1 MAAAHRSLRSGVMA
15 DRGTQPSFLRMLV
28 RALLRR
34 CPRCG
39 GRAWFRGWFKKQDRC
54 RTCGYRYERQ
64 PGFLLGAVT
73 INTIVTFGLIAVVL
87 LVGSI
92 LTYPDIAAI
101 PIVIVA
107 AIVAVFVPIIF
118 YPFSYTIW
126 AAVDLTMHPLEP
138 AEVADAAAHARGAPV
153 PAAGSSKS

>member
-1 MAAAHRSLRSGVMA
+1 VR
-15 DRGTQPSFLRMLV
+15 TTFWPMLG

-39 GRAWFRGWFKKQDRC
+39 GKGWFRGWFAKEERC

-64 PGFLLGAVT
+64 PGFLLGALT
-73 INTIVTFGLIAVVL
+73 INTIVTFGLLALVL

-92 LTYPDIAAI
+92 LSYPDIAVVPILITALAVAI
-101 PIVIVA
+101 LVPIV
-107 AIVAVFVPIIF
+107 F

-126 AAVDLTMHPLEP
+126 AAVDLAMRPLDR
-138 AEVADAAAHARGAPV
+138 AEQADAAAHATSPPSKADRGA
-153 PAAGSSKS
+153 

>member
-1 MAAAHRSLRSGVMA
+1 VR
-15 DRGTQPSFLRMLV
+15 TTFWPMLG

-39 GRAWFRGWFKKQDRC
+39 GKGWFRGLFAKEERC

-73 INTIVTFGLIAVVL
+73 INTIVTFGLLAVVL

-92 LTYPDIAAI
+92 LSYPDIAVVPMLITALAVAI
-101 PIVIVA
+101 
-107 AIVAVFVPIIF
+107 FVPIVF
-118 YPFSYTIW
+118 YSFSYTIW
-126 AAVDLTMHPLEP
+126 AAVDLTMRPLDR
-138 AEVADAAAHARGAPV
+138 AEQADAAAHA
-153 PAAGSSKS
+153 GSSPANADRDA

>member
-1 MAAAHRSLRSGVMA
+1 MAVAVSFVRSEAVG
-15 DRGTQPSFLRMLV
+15 RGDIRTGFWPMLG

-39 GRAWFRGWFKKQDRC
+39 GKGWFTGWVRKQDRC

-73 INTIVTFGLIAVVL
+73 INTIVTFGLLAVVIVVS
-87 LVGSI
+87 LVLS
-92 LTYPDIAAI
+92 YPD
-101 PIVIVA
+101 VA
-107 AIVAVFVPIIF
+107 LVPTLVAGMAVAVVVPVVG

-126 AAVDLTMHPLEP
+126 AAIDLTMRPLEP
-138 AEVADAAAHARGAPV
+138 AEVADADRHRGQGA
-153 PAAGSSKS
+153 

>member
-1 MAAAHRSLRSGVMA
+1 VR
-15 DRGTQPSFLRMLV
+15 TTFWPMLG

-39 GRAWFRGWFKKQDRC
+39 GKGWFRGWFTKVERC

-64 PGFLLGAVT
+64 PGFLLGALT
-73 INTIVTFGLIAVVL
+73 MNTIVTFGLLAVVL

-92 LTYPDIAAI
+92 LSYPDIAVGPMLI
-101 PIVIVA
+101 A
-107 AIVAVFVPIIF
+107 AAVVSVVVPVVF

-126 AAVDLTMHPLEP
+126 AAVDLTMRPLDA
-138 AEVADAAAHARGAPV
+138 AEQADAAAHAAPATPPAARSGRGA
-153 PAAGSSKS
+153 

>member
-1 MAAAHRSLRSGVMA
+1 
-15 DRGTQPSFLRMLV
+15 MLG
-28 RALLRR
+28 RAFLRR

-39 GRAWFRGWFKKQDRC
+39 GKAWFRGWFGKVDRC

-73 INTIVTFGLIAVVL
+73 INTAVTFGLLAAVL

-92 LTYPDIAAI
+92 LSYPDIAVV
-101 PIVIVA
+101 PILGA
-107 AIVAVFVPIIF
+107 AVAVAVLVPVVF

-126 AAVDLTMHPLEP
+126 AAVDLTMRPLDP
-138 AEVADAAAHARGAPV
+138 AEQADAAAHAALVGAP
-153 PAAGSSKS
+153 AGEGT

>member
-1 MAAAHRSLRSGVMA
+1 MFA
-15 DRGTQPSFLRMLV
+15 

-39 GRAWFRGWFKKQDRC
+39 GKAWFRGWFAKSDRC
-54 RTCGYRYERQ
+54 RTCGYRYERE

-73 INTIVTFGLIAVVL
+73 INTIVTFGLLGAVL

-92 LTYPDIAAI
+92 LSYPDIAVV
-101 PIVIVA
+101 PILIA
-107 AIVAVFVPIIF
+107 TGIVAVVVPVVF

-126 AAVDLTMHPLEP
+126 AAIDLTMRPLDADE
-138 AEVADAAAHARGAPV
+138 EADAAAHAAPPSARGRRDA
-153 PAAGSSKS
+153 

>member
-1 MAAAHRSLRSGVMA
+1 VR
-15 DRGTQPSFLRMLV
+15 TTFWPMLG

-39 GRAWFRGWFKKQDRC
+39 GKGWFRGWFAKEERC

-64 PGFLLGAVT
+64 PGFLLGALT
-73 INTIVTFGLIAVVL
+73 INTIVTFGLLALVL

-92 LTYPDIAAI
+92 LSYPDIAVVPMLITALAVAI
-101 PIVIVA
+101 LVPIV
-107 AIVAVFVPIIF
+107 F

-126 AAVDLTMHPLEP
+126 AVVDLTMRPLDE
-138 AEVADAAAHARGAPV
+138 AEQADAAAHA
-153 PAAGSSKS
+153 GSPRSKANRDA

>member
-1 MAAAHRSLRSGVMA
+1 
-15 DRGTQPSFLRMLV
+15 MLG

-39 GRAWFRGWFKKQDRC
+39 GKAWFRGWFGKVDRC

-64 PGFLLGAVT
+64 PGFLLGALT
-73 INTIVTFGLIAVVL
+73 INTIVTFGLLAMVL

-92 LTYPDIAAI
+92 LSYPDIAVVPMLIAAGAVAVVV
-101 PIVIVA
+101 PIV
-107 AIVAVFVPIIF
+107 F

-126 AAVDLTMHPLEP
+126 AAVDLTMRPLDP
-138 AEVADAAAHARGAPV
+138 AERADAAAHVARAPV
-153 PAAGSSKS
+153 QSGLGA

>member
-1 MAAAHRSLRSGVMA
+1 VRTGFW
-15 DRGTQPSFLRMLV
+15 PMLG

-39 GRAWFRGWFKKQDRC
+39 GKAWFRGWFGKVDRC

-64 PGFLLGAVT
+64 PGFLLGALT
-73 INTIVTFGLIAVVL
+73 INTIVTFGLLAMVL

-92 LTYPDIAAI
+92 LSYPDIAVVPMLIAAAVVAVVV
-101 PIVIVA
+101 PIV
-107 AIVAVFVPIIF
+107 F

-126 AAVDLTMHPLEP
+126 AAVDLTMRPLEP
-138 AEVADAAAHARGAPV
+138 AEQADAATHAATPV
-153 PAAGSSKS
+153 VRSGQDA